1 MSCHD
6 RAAQVQGTTDNS
18 TPGRKAMLSLLK
30 REGPV
35 SAEDL
40 ARRVGVT
47 AMAVRQHLYALEA
60 DGLVAYREQSKGR
73 GRPVKLWRTTEK
85 ADAHF
90 ADSHAALTTDL
101 IAQMRKAFGDRGL
114 DKLLKLRTAEQE
126 RHYRAEVGD
135 KRSLRARVD
144 ALARIREREGY
155 MAEVRRDPETGDLL
169 LIENHCPVC
178 AAARVCTGLC
188 REEIALFERV
198 LGRGVKVERI
208 THILAGA
215 GRCTYRISEA

>member
-1 MSCHD
+1 MHIPS
-6 RAAQVQGTTDNS
+6 DNS
-18 TPGRKAMLSLLK
+18 TPGRKAVLSLLK

-35 SAEDL
+35 SAEKL
-40 ARRVGVT
+40 AKRVGVT
-47 AMAVRQHLYALEA
+47 AMAVRLHLYALQA
-60 DGLVAYREQSKGR
+60 DGLVAHAEQAKGR

-90 ADSHAALTTDL
+90 ADSHAALTSDL
-101 IAQMRKAFGDRGL
+101 IGQMRKAFGDRGL

-126 RHYRAEVGD
+126 KFYRAELGD
-135 KRSLRARVD
+135 KRALKGRVD

-198 LGRGVKVERI
+198 LGKHVRVERL